1 VKSILD
7 RDIYL
12 LERTKLKSLDGNNTN
27 DSIILSPG
35 TDVLYYNQ
43 VNDHWE
49 KGIVL
54 AYNSYGYAKVR
65 WKVRGQS
72 DEYVNWFEAANVS
85 TTPPEGI
92 PSKFTGAKPAGVF
105 DFSDVPHDDSGN
117 DEEPASSL
125 FHKKSNSKRPL
136 DFSPKTKKAPVVP
149 KLLSKIRT
157 KKVVSPT
164 SKQPNI
170 GKTKNKSA
178 NLPMEDLT
186 VEQIDPQYNPLPPRF
201 AGVPPKS
208 VIAAAPVYYP
218 YPMYVPVPVL
228 VPQYPAR
235 PPSISYPFFPA
246 QSFEQNIT
254 RRADSSGIPPL
265 KRGLPLFRIVPKQQ
279 SRLLTR
285 QPFSYTGE
293 KLTAYQPKSV
303 DSSRKYA
310 LSSSHNTKAYKKSRE
325 NKKYTKLSS
334 TSDSSSEE
342 EEEKRSQS
350 PSQLE
355 AVISPQ
361 VKHLRP
367 GSGSSAKIRRRA
379 STELNRSF
387 ILEKKLSDL
396 PSSSP
401 TIKESGMCWCGGNNC
416 CCVV

>member
-12 LERTKLKSLDGNNTN
+12 LERTKLKPLDGNTN
-27 DSIILSPG
+27 DSIILTAG

-65 WKVRGQS
+65 WKIRGQI
-72 DEYVNWFEAANVS
+72 DEYINWFEAANVT

-92 PSKFTGAKPAGVF
+92 PSKFAGAKPAKVF
-105 DFSDVPHDDSGN
+105 DFSDAPHDDSGN
-117 DEEPASSL
+117 DEEPGSPL

-136 DFSPKTKKAPVVP
+136 DFSPKTKKAAVVP

-164 SKQPNI
+164 SKQPPTD
-170 GKTKNKSA
+170 KTKMKSA
-178 NLPMEDLT
+178 NLAMEGLT
-186 VEQIDPQYNPLPPRF
+186 VEQVDPQYNPLPPKF
-201 AGVPPKS
+201 AGIPPKS
-208 VIAAAPVYYP
+208 IITATPVYYP

-246 QSFEQNIT
+246 QKFEQNIS
-254 RRADSSGIPPL
+254 RRADTGGIPPH

-279 SRLLTR
+279 SKLLTR

-293 KLTAYQPKSV
+293 KLTERQSKSV
-303 DSSRKYA
+303 DSSRKYT
-310 LSSSHNTKAYKKSRE
+310 LSSSHYTKAYKKS
-325 NKKYTKLSS
+325 KKYTKLSS

-342 EEEKRSQS
+342 EEAKRSQS

-355 AVISPQ
+355 VVTSPQ

-367 GSGSSAKIRRRA
+367 GSGSSAKVRRRA

-401 TIKESGMCWCGGNNC
+401 TIKESGM
-416 CCVV
+416 